1 MSYLELLESELR
13 EFQIDLDSRQ
23 KAPLAAYCEEL
34 LRWNKKINLTGLSG
48 AALVRRLVV
57 EPVWIGMQL
66 RPDGVLL
73 DIGSGNG
80 SPAIPLHVVS
90 RFRICHLV
98 EARSKRAAFLRHLAA
113 TLNLS
118 NVEVHRAMFEEIAPQ
133 LESPEWVTLQAVALT
148 SELIGHLRRISQ
160 STTTVVWITSAATK
174 TEAQAARTITIPIT
188 GTRVS
193 LFHLHNEGIRPNG
206 A

>member
-1 MSYLELLESELR
+1 VSYLELLESELR

-23 KAPLAAYCEEL
+23 KATLAAYCEEL

-57 EPVWIGMQL
+57 EPVWVGMQL
-66 RPDGVLL
+66 KPDGVLL

-90 RFRICHLV
+90 DFRTCHLV
-98 EARSKRAAFLRHLAA
+98 EARSKRAAFLRHVAA
-113 TLNLS
+113 TLDLS

-133 LESPEWVTLQAVALT
+133 LESPDWVTLQAVALT
-148 SELIGHLRRISQ
+148 TELSGHLRRISR

-174 TEAQAARTITIPIT
+174 ADSQPTRTMTIPIT

-193 LFHLHNEGIRPNG
+193 LFHRYNEGIQPKG
-206 A
+206 V